1 MAVPKYIRQVSR
13 PKNTVVIDNGKDGPF
28 RYAVRERQGV
38 QYVPGGNP
46 RPVNGKTIGHIIDG
60 VYVPKKQ
67 VLSGIKPEML
77 SYGAVAFAHSVS
89 ADIIADLLQ
98 VFDAKDAYCIAAVA
112 TLRVIKPK
120 ITASRMGVHYNRTF
134 VSQFYPGVAISP
146 NSLSKFYQ
154 ALGQAGSLRR
164 AFYQRRIAEV
174 AAEHHIAIDGTLKQD
189 TSRVN
194 DLSNFSYKAK
204 KKGCKEI
211 SVIYAYDIET
221 MEPICADLF
230 PGNSTDAASYKS
242 FIRDNDIRKGII
254 VADKGFPPSN
264 IKDELSERPDLHF
277 LTPIKRNDTRIA
289 NNDMLSFEGV
299 LTGFDDHVVYKKK
312 SIKGG
317 RFLYAYKS
325 TKKSK
330 DEEASYL
337 AKREK
342 KQDFTNEA
350 YSKKMDRTGVI
361 VFESDLDLDPEIVYT
376 CYQDRWLLE
385 LVFNR
390 YKNDECLDKTDVQG
404 DFSVIGSEFV
414 NFISTVITCRLIKK
428 AREAELLAEMSYG
441 DLMDDLSSAWRKVGA
456 MGEPETGDEYWVH
469 TLKVVFDE
477 LEALGL
483 SKPIPKP
490 APKRRGRPPKNS

>member
-89 ADIIADLLQ
+89 ADIISDLLQ

-312 SIKGG
+312 
-317 RFLYAYKS
+317 
-325 TKKSK
+325 
-330 DEEASYL
+330 
-337 AKREK
+337 
-342 KQDFTNEA
+342 
-350 YSKKMDRTGVI
+350 
-361 VFESDLDLDPEIVYT
+361 
-376 CYQDRWLLE
+376 
-385 LVFNR
+385 
-390 YKNDECLDKTDVQG
+390 
-404 DFSVIGSEFV
+404 
-414 NFISTVITCRLIKK
+414 
-428 AREAELLAEMSYG
+428 
-441 DLMDDLSSAWRKVGA
+441 
-456 MGEPETGDEYWVH
+456 
-469 TLKVVFDE
+469 
-477 LEALGL
+477 GL
-483 SKPIPKP
+483 STFIVGNP
-490 APKRRGRPPKNS
+490 A